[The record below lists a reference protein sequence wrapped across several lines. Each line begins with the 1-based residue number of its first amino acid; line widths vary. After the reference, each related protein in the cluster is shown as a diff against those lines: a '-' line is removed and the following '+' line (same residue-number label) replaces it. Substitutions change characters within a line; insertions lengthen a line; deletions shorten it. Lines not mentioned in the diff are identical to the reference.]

1 MDTYCLCLHFVT
13 CLQGMWVDA
22 LGMEAIF
29 TPDTANKGQ
38 WSMVSGQKR
47 HLTCEISSPVTNSRK
62 EWLTD
67 KR

>member
-13 CLQGMWVDA
+13 SLQGMWVDA

-29 TPDTANKGQ
+29 TPDTAKGQ

-47 HLTCEISSPVTNSRK
+47 HLTCEISSLVTNSSE
-62 EWLTD
+62 EWSTD
-67 KR
+67 KK